1 MGISRT
7 KKSKNL
13 GKVIIAIIFLLFII
27 ATIIVAT
34 INRRKIVAA
43 SIK

>member
-7 KKSKNL
+7 KKSKNP

-27 ATIIVAT
+27 TIIVAT